1 MKRRDARQ
9 AVFALIFDKDFN
21 PDQSCKQILQ
31 NAIDCEQI
39 DGWDGDEYVS
49 RVFFGVFDNLEMI
62 DEKIDNASLRWN
74 SERISRVSR
83 AILRL
88 AVYEIFYEEDIPT
101 KIAVNEA
108 VELAKKFDDEKAF
121 SFVNG
126 ILGAVATDFD
136 D

>member
-9 AVFALIFDKDFN
+9 VVFALVFDKDFN
-21 PDQSCKQILQ
+21 PDVTCHEILT
-31 NAIDCEQI
+31 NAIDCNQI
-39 DGWDGDEYVS
+39 EGYDGDPYIS
-49 RVFFGVFDNLEMI
+49 RVFTGVYDKL
-62 DEKIDNASLRWN
+62 DELDADINEASQNWN

-88 AVYEIFYEEDIPT
+88 ALYEIRYEEDVPT

-108 VELAKKFDDEKAF
+108 IELAKKYDEEKAF
-121 SFVNG
+121 SFING
-126 ILGAVATDFD
+126 VLGKLATNFD